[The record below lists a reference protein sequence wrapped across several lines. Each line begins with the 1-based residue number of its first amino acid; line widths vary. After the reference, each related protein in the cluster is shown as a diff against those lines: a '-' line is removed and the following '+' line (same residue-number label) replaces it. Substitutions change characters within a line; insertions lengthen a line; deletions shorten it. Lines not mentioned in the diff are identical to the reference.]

1 MLADAP
7 IMAIFGGIA
16 SVSYYVLWV
25 QQETVGTGQLFGA
38 QCFPSKNGGPLP
50 FRIPY
55 TGYENIDII
64 LCLMVSFFVPATHDT
79 PVWRYTLDLVGSL
92 AVELTPF
99 LLDVTALFGS
109 NRVASVLFP
118 LFLGLVYTFKGGAIV
133 LPAYWLLSLIVLSA
147 HRSAGIIPSLPDT
160 VASQAVAF
168 AIVFGYILPSMV
180 MELAPNP
187 RNIALW
193 VGFPATIALA
203 QIAYYVSAT
212 IGLAPMLLPSS
223 WRKLSGYELIQLT
236 YIALGVFSTITHIPL
251 LCGIVFTQ
259 NPLKEASSQLV
270 PHMRV
275 YSYESKEE
283 FWRDGLRNEVRR
295 FLQWDHIM
303 IALTTW
309 LAGSWSWAFTSTVL
323 ASRFVVISLL
333 GSLLL
338 GPGAVVAATFIVRE
352 SLYQQSRETLMGEAV
367 RSLPTTVDV
376 IVDAVRG
383 VLAGESRI
391 SL

>member
-1 MLADAP
+1 MLVDVP

-16 SVSYYVLWV
+16 SLSYYLLWV
-25 QQETVGTGQLFGA
+25 QQEPVGTGQLFGA
-38 QCFPSKNGGPLP
+38 QCFASKDGGPLP

-79 PVWRYTLDLVGSL
+79 SIWRYTLDLVGSL

-99 LLDVTALFGS
+99 FLDASALFRS

-118 LFLGLVYTFKGGAIV
+118 LLLGLVYTFKGGAIV
-133 LPAYWLLSLIVLSA
+133 LPAYWLLSLIVLSV
-147 HRSAGIIPSLPDT
+147 HRSAGIIPPLPDT
-160 VASQAVAF
+160 VTSQATAF
-168 AIVFGYILPSMV
+168 AIVFGYILPSMI

-187 RNIALW
+187 TNIALW

-203 QIAYYVSAT
+203 QIAYYVSAA
-212 IGLAPMLLPSS
+212 IGLAPMLLPSP
-223 WRKLSGYELIQLT
+223 WRKLSGYEFIQLT
-236 YIALGVFSTITHIPL
+236 YVALGVFSTITHIPL
-251 LCGIVFTQ
+251 LFGIVFTR
-259 NPLKEASSQLV
+259 NPLVAASSQLV
-270 PHMRV
+270 PYMRI
-275 YSYESKEE
+275 YSYETKEE
-283 FWRDGLRNEVRR
+283 FWRDGLRNEVKR

-309 LAGSWSWAFTSTVL
+309 LAGSWSWAFTSAAL
-323 ASRFVVISLL
+323 ASRVLIISLL
-333 GSLLL
+333 GSFLL

-352 SLYQQSRETLMGEAV
+352 ALYQQSRETLVGEAV
-367 RSLPTTVDV
+367 HSLPTAVDK
-376 IVDAVRG
+376 IVGAVRG

-391 SL
+391 YL